1 LTYIDNNSNSFKI
14 QYDASADIA
23 NIGPILRTR
32 SERVDD
38 LN

>member
-23 NIGPILRTR
+23 NIYYEHEV
-32 SERVDD
+32 SELMTLTDV
-38 LN
+38 